1 MEKEND
7 FLVTFFYNMPLG
19 FYSTLFFKLG
29 LMQNQ
34 LLEKK
39 KKKDPLIKTH
49 DTRIIFKLINPQI

>member
-39 KKKDPLIKTH
+39 KKKKDPLIN
-49 DTRIIFKLINPQI
+49 TRIIFKLINPQI